1 MCGLYLHATLI
12 IFTSNYRII
21 SQTQPATITMRPYL
35 LLLCLLTTVN
45 LFAQRASVKWG
56 QEFKIGKGSTDLQV
70 IHADKSGVYLQEGHF
85 VNSFIMGAWAK
96 HTAKLIK
103 LDKNLIEVYDKDY
116 NKELKGK
123 SFMQFFPLQEKMF
136 AFAAES
142 KKSNNLVIYAAEVD
156 KTSGELIKEWQE
168 LSSITLD
175 SKKDRADFK
184 IIYNTDSTTFLVVNS
199 LESNNKNTYQLTEFS
214 RELKALNKTI
224 NITNQYDKDSYK
236 LEDLIY
242 TPEKKIFLI
251 GRTYEF
257 IEGKK
262 KKAKFLAFASYN
274 ISLYSDKGV
283 LEKELNTTINGKW
296 LNSAKLV
303 FDKNHHIALA
313 AFYSNDKKNK
323 LIDGLLVQ
331 RINALTGEVISTT
344 EKAIDQSMMAS
355 VKDNEDGE
363 DEEESKA
370 EKKEREA
377 SKKEKEED
385 EGFSKDM
392 VFRNIYFTNDGGLIL
407 ISEEYNEYSR
417 ASSLTSSSMG
427 GSKTFYEVKQVYECG
442 DIMMSKIEA
451 DNSIGWIK
459 VLPKNQI
466 EIFSVSG
473 SRLSLDT
480 KSSSFFAKSDF
491 PFYAGYGSMQINN
504 SIMLFFNDNS
514 NNSSVIEPGNK
525 VKKIQTYKKSSCF
538 TVNVDMATGKMTRKL
553 FFSNDGIPPAM
564 PRLSS
569 IFGKDMYLVGKTYMG
584 LIKSKVSVGKI
595 TVK

>member
-1 MCGLYLHATLI
+1 M
-12 IFTSNYRII
+12 FK
-21 SQTQPATITMRPYL
+21 PYL
-35 LLLCLLTTVN
+35 LLLALLTSSF
-45 LFAQRASVKWG
+45 LFAQRASIKWG
-56 QEFKIGKGSTDLQV
+56 EEFKIGKGSTDLKV
-70 IHADKSGVYLQEGHF
+70 IHADKTGVYLQEGHF
-85 VNSFIMGAWAK
+85 VNSFVMGAWAK

-136 AFAAES
+136 AFAMES

-156 KTSGELIKEWQE
+156 KKSGELIKEWQE
-168 LSSITLD
+168 LSNINLD

-184 IIYNTDSTTFLVVNS
+184 IIYNTDSTSFLVVNS

-214 RELKALNKTI
+214 EELKALNKTI
-224 NITNQYDKDSYK
+224 SITNRYDKDSYR

-257 IEGKK
+257 VEGKK
-262 KKAKFLAFASYN
+262 KKSKFLSFASYN
-274 ISLYSDKGV
+274 ISLYNDKGI

-303 FDKNHHIALA
+303 FGKNQQIALA

-331 RINALTGEVISTT
+331 RINALNGEVISTT
-344 EKAIDQSMMAS
+344 EKAIDQSLMAS
-355 VKDNEDGE
+355 VKDTEDGD
-363 DEEESKA
+363 DEEETKA

-377 SKKEKEED
+377 SKKEKEEN

-392 VFRNIYFTNDGGLIL
+392 IFRNIYFTNDGGLIL
-407 ISEEYNEYSR
+407 ISEEYDAYTR
-417 ASSLTSSSMG
+417 ASSHTSSGMG
-427 GSKTFYEVKQVYECG
+427 GSKTFNEVKQVYECG

-466 EIFSVSG
+466 EIFTVSG
-473 SRLSLDT
+473 GSAPSLDVLSSRFFE
-480 KSSSFFAKSDF
+480 KSEH
-491 PFYAGYGSMQINN
+491 PFYASYGSMQTGN
-504 SIMLFFNDNS
+504 SMVLFFNDNPQ
-514 NNSSVIEPGNK
+514 NTNVLEPGNRL
-525 VKKIQTYKKSSCF
+525 KKIQTFKKSSCF
-538 TVNVDMATGKMTRKL
+538 TVTIDMTTGKMTRKL
-553 FFSNDGIPPAM
+553 FFSNDGIPAAM
-564 PRLSS
+564 PRHTSV
-569 IFGKDMYLVGKTYMG
+569 FGKEIYMIGKSYQG
-584 LIKSKVSVGKI
+584 LTKSKISVGKI

>member
-1 MCGLYLHATLI
+1 
-12 IFTSNYRII
+12 
-21 SQTQPATITMRPYL
+21 MRPYL
-35 LLLCLLTTVN
+35 LLLCLLTTVT
-45 LFAQRASVKWG
+45 LCAQRPSVKWG

-123 SFMQFFPLQEKMF
+123 SFMQFFALQEKLF
-136 AFAAES
+136 AFASES
-142 KKSNNLVIYAAEVD
+142 KKNNNLVIYAAEVD
-156 KTSGELIKEWQE
+156 KNSGDLIKEWQE
-168 LSSITLD
+168 LSNINLD

-184 IIYNTDSTTFLVVNS
+184 ITYNTDSTTFLVVNS

-214 RELKALNKTI
+214 RELKALGKTI

-257 IEGKK
+257 MEGKK

-274 ISLYSDKGV
+274 ISLYNDKGV

-323 LIDGLLVQ
+323 SIDGLLVQ
-331 RINALTGEVISTT
+331 RINTLNGEVISTT
-344 EKAIDQSMMAS
+344 EKTIDQSMLAS
-355 VKDNEDGE
+355 VKETEDSE
-363 DEEESKA
+363 DEEETKA

-377 SKKEKEED
+377 AKKEKEED
-385 EGFSKDM
+385 EGFSRNM

-407 ISEEYNEYSR
+407 MAEEYNEYR
-417 ASSLTSSSMG
+417 RTSYSYNTNG
-427 GSKTFYEVKQVYECG
+427 IGSKQHTQITQVYECG
-442 DIMMSKIEA
+442 DIMISKIEA
-451 DNSIGWIK
+451 NNNIGWIK
-459 VLPKNQI
+459 VLPKNQL
-466 EIFSVSG
+466 EIFTGNSDQ
-473 SRLSLDT
+473 LSFDI
-480 KSSSFFAKSDF
+480 KMDRFFANSTT

-504 SIMLFFNDNS
+504 SILLFFNDNT
-514 NNSSVIEPGNK
+514 NNSSVTEPGNK

-538 TVNVDMATGKMTRKL
+538 TVTVDVATGKIARKL
-553 FFSNDGIPPAM
+553 FFSNDGIPTAM

-569 IFGKDMYLVGKTYMG
+569 IFGKDMYLVGKTYTG